1 LNNRPLKSVFV
12 MASTDSMSSLK
23 LVAVGDGA
31 VGKTC
36 LLLKYVDGKYEET
49 HIPTIFDNKAKR
61 VTLDGQVITL
71 TLWDTAGQEDYARL
85 RPLSYPNTD
94 VFLICFSMTSRT
106 SLNNIQQ
113 KWIPEL
119 MQYHKSHPTE
129 TNNKVPKFILV
140 GNKQDLWETLPE
152 SSDKISV
159 AEIQKFM
166 KDTQSEQIKGFKM
179 CSAKTGDNVEDVF
192 SYCCRVGLG
201 TLKED
206 KPRNTTKGGC
216 AIL

>member
-119 MQYHKSHPTE
+119 MQYNKSHPTE

-140 GNKQDLWETLPE
+140 GNKQDLWEALPE

-206 KPRNTTKGGC
+206 KPRNTNKGGC

>member
-1 LNNRPLKSVFV
+1 
-12 MASTDSMSSLK
+12 MATGGQSKQVK
-23 LVAVGDGA
+23 LVVVGDGA

-36 LLLKYVDGKYEET
+36 LLLKYVDGRYEEA

-94 VFLICFSMTSRT
+94 VFLICFSMTSRV
-106 SLNNIQQ
+106 SLRNIQQ

-129 TNNKVPKFILV
+129 TGGKKPKFILV
-140 GNKQDLWETLPE
+140 GNKQDLWSE
-152 SSDKISV
+152 STADDKITE
-159 AEIQKFM
+159 AEIHKF
-166 KDTQSEQIKGFKM
+166 IKETESNDIQGFKM
-179 CSAKTGDNVEDVF
+179 CSAKTGDNVDNVF
-192 SYCCRVGLG
+192 NYCCRVGLG
-201 TLKED
+201 LV
-206 KPRNTTKGGC
+206 KPAKNSSNSKKGGC
-216 AIL
+216 VIL